1 MRYSRRISKNMLL
14 ISIVFIFISSS
25 FSQENNSVVEPL
37 DSVVEKNETQD
48 TTSVKE
54 VVLKST
60 ESTANES
67 QTVYDIDDQ
76 TYEEADDDFIPSEEI
91 PADEPIPF
99 PTNI

>member
-1 MRYSRRISKNMLL
+1 MLL

>member
-60 ESTANES
+60 ENTANES

>member
-1 MRYSRRISKNMLL
+1 MRYSRSIPKNILL

-37 DSVVEKNETQD
+37 DSVVEKNENQD

-60 ESTANES
+60 ENTTNES
-67 QTVYDIDDQ
+67 QTVYDIDAQ

>member
-1 MRYSRRISKNMLL
+1 L